1 MNNNKLISKSFR
13 SEKNNVLTEDVNKM
27 ESSANNNE
35 RIQLIDSME
44 TYEYK
49 TNEKVTHRQTSSNIQ
64 NNTTKD

>member
-13 SEKNNVLTEDVNKM
+13 SEKNNVLTEDVNKI

-49 TNEKVTHRQTSSNIQ
+49 TNEKVTHRQNSSNIQ

>member
-35 RIQLIDSME
+35 RIQLIDSMG

-49 TNEKVTHRQTSSNIQ
+49 TNEKVTHRQNSSNIQ

>member
-13 SEKNNVLTEDVNKM
+13 GEKNNVLTEDVNKM

-49 TNEKVTHRQTSSNIQ
+49 TNEKVTHRQNSSNIQ

>member
-49 TNEKVTHRQTSSNIQ
+49 TNEKVTHRQNSSNIQ

>member
-1 MNNNKLISKSFR
+1 MNNNKLISKWFR

-49 TNEKVTHRQTSSNIQ
+49 TNEKVTHRQNSSNIQ